1 MVSVDMKTNEN
12 KRPKR
17 TRSAEIHNLSERV
30 IFQINFDLKFPWK
43 GYLIPHPSLTS
54 YDQLDYI
61 CFEQRRRDR
70 IKGKMR
76 ALQELVPNCN
86 KVTTHNCFSL
96 LHDV

>member
-1 MVSVDMKTNEN
+1 MVSVHMKTNED

-30 IFQINFDLKFPWK
+30 IFQINFDQLWK

-61 CFEQRRRDR
+61 CFEQRRRDW
-70 IKGKMR
+70 IKGKIR

-86 KVTTHNCFSL
+86 KVTTHNYFSL
-96 LHDV
+96 LNDD